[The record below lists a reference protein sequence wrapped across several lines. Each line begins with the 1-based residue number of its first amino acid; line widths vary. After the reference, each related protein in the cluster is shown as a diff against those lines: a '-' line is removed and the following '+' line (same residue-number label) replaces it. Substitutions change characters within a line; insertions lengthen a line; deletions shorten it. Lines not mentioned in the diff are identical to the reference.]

1 MLTIAARIQQAAEIG
16 GEACETD
23 MHPSSMRNVVGHLR
37 KSLTRPRDLV
47 DAFKEM
53 LSEEDIVLPAEQ
65 MAEAVALSLAKGERD
80 GLLLL
85 RGVLSSDCVLDHQTA
100 KSFCAKIL
108 STGHVLKALVDCL
121 DVTHEASQAVYNEVL
136 QKASDAAQ
144 TLMYLNKHTD
154 QGVPLGCDAIV
165 QIHQRLSG
173 IRGFLQY
180 LVVGL

>member
-1 MLTIAARIQQAAEIG
+1 
-16 GEACETD
+16 
-23 MHPSSMRNVVGHLR
+23 
-37 KSLTRPRDLV
+37 
-47 DAFKEM
+47 M

-85 RGVLSSDCVLDHQTA
+85 TGVLWSDYVLDRQKA

-108 STGHVLKALVDCL
+108 STGHVVKALVDCL
-121 DVTHEASQAVYNEVL
+121 DVTHEASQADNEVL

-144 TLMYLNKHTD
+144 TLMYLNNRVTAKRD
-154 QGVPLGCDAIV
+154 SLISVLV

-180 LVVGL
+180 LVVHGL